1 MSAVMNIAAAMT
13 IENLVDAYYDDVFR
27 VCSKFVGPGGAEDCA
42 QDVFVV
48 AAKAWKRFRGDSAPK
63 TWLFGIAQNVC
74 RNYRRKHRDTVPLDG
89 WEQGHDATPGLIQA
103 GALRAALLKL
113 DPEIARLV
121 ILKETE
127 GLTYEE
133 CAEVFRIPVGTVKS
147 RLHNAFLKLRTLLSD
162 TENTR

>member
-1 MSAVMNIAAAMT
+1 MT
-13 IENLVDAYYDDVFR
+13 IEDLVDAYYDDVFR
-27 VCSKFVGPGGAEDCA
+27 VCSKFVGPHGAEDCS
-42 QDVFVV
+42 QDVFV
-48 AAKAWKRFRGDSAPK
+48 AASKAWKKFRGDSAPK

-74 RNYRRKHRDTVPLDG
+74 RNYRRKHRDSVPLDG
-89 WEQGHDATPGLIQA
+89 WEAAVPSPDLIEA

-133 CAEVFRIPVGTVKS
+133 CAEVFRVPVGTIKS
-147 RLHNAFLKLRTLLSD
+147 RLHNAFMKLRTLLD
-162 TENTR
+162 PENAR